1 MRGDDLLQ
9 AAQILRSPS
18 QCPYL
23 ERLVIYRE
31 EGSNFKKGLYLD
43 PGLTVRLVRSC
54 KNLVALCLVDYFD
67 PSFTE
72 MATKQLPEEMLP
84 SRPTFWF
91 YIDEKLP
98 KSSQVSRLYYDEIV
112 DPSSYLLI
120 PPLLS
125 Q

>member
-1 MRGDDLLQ
+1 
-9 AAQILRSPS
+9 
-18 QCPYL
+18 
-23 ERLVIYRE
+23 
-31 EGSNFKKGLYLD
+31 
-43 PGLTVRLVRSC
+43 
-54 KNLVALCLVDYFD
+54 
-67 PSFTE
+67 